1 MGRGRPLK
9 EFGKKSGR
17 ITMRIDNNDRIML
30 AYLEDKTG
38 ESKTAIIKNG
48 LRMYYNLKK
57 SLD

>member
-9 EFGKKSGR
+9 EMGKKNGR
-17 ITMRIDNNDRIML
+17 LTMRIDNNDRIML
-30 AYLEDKTG
+30 AYLADKTG
-38 ESKTAIIKNG
+38 ESKTVIIKNG

>member
-9 EFGKKSGR
+9 EIGKKNWKISLR
-17 ITMRIDNNDRIML
+17 LDNECQRML
-30 AYLEDKTG
+30 VYLMEKTG
-38 ESKTAIIKNG
+38 ESKPDILRNG